1 MFTKKIKTIELNNF
15 EVDSADQ
22 IKFAIKNLLKK
33 RRSINICLS
42 GGLTPLPI
50 LKLLKDK
57 DLDFSRISFF
67 LTDERNVNN
76 NNLES
81 NYFNL
86 NKYFFKYISSKNYS
100 IYEDLVSID
109 KAVSNYEKKI
119 IDLVPAKKN
128 IPSFDLIILGMGLD
142 GHTASIFPET
152 DALLENDKLVVK
164 NYVEKLD
171 SFRITLTYPIILNS
185 YEIILLIKGTEKKN
199 LLNNLNNHH
208 PIKKIINE
216 SNNLTILCSAK

>member
-1 MFTKKIKTIELNNF
+1 MYTKNIKIIELNNF

-22 IKFAIKNLLKK
+22 IKLVIKNLLKK
-33 RRSINICLS
+33 RRPINICLS

-86 NKYFFKYISSKNYS
+86 KKNFFKYISSKNYS
-100 IYEDLVSID
+100 INEDLVSID

-128 IPSFDLIILGMGLD
+128 IPSFDLIVLGMGLD
-142 GHTASIFPET
+142 GHTASIFPNS
-152 DALLENDKLVVK
+152 DAVGVFNKLVVK

-171 SFRITLTYPIILNS
+171 SFRITLTYPLILNS
-185 YEIILLIKGTEKKN
+185 YQIILLIKGTEKKN
-199 LLNNLNNHH
+199 LLNNLKNTH